1 VLSRLVTLRK
11 NRKWSMQET
20 ADRLEIAKSTYAGY
34 EYGYREP
41 SLQALSDIADLFET
55 SVDYILNR
63 TETSLHLELPHL
75 LEEAN
80 PEFVFSL
87 DGIPLTKDEIIDFIA
102 FTRMKRKVTMNLEKK
117 SQGVS

>member
-11 NRKWSMQET
+11 SRKWSMQET

-55 SVDYILNR
+55 SVDHILGR
-63 TETSLHLELPHL
+63 SEQSLELTKL
-75 LEEAN
+75 NGQESISLT
-80 PEFVFSL
+80 L
-87 DGIPLTKDEIIDFIA
+87 DGVSLSREEMVDFIA
-102 FTRMKRKVTMNLEKK
+102 FTRLKREISRKETFSKK
-117 SQGVS
+117 EA

>member
-11 NRKWSMQET
+11 NKKWSMQET

-55 SVDYILNR
+55 SVDYILGR
-63 TETSLHLELPHL
+63 TDQSMELTNIIDNESTVL
-75 LEEAN
+75 T
-80 PEFVFSL
+80 L
-87 DGIPLTKDEIIDFIA
+87 DGITLSKDELVDFIA
-102 FTRMKRKVTMNLEKK
+102 FTRLKREITTEEPIEKK
-117 SQGVS
+117 EA